1 MPNRLLLTA
10 AELPLVRRL
19 VVANSLTRSVV
30 RRFVAGETLQ
40 DGIAAAAALAGQ
52 GTLAILDYLGEL
64 VATQEQAEAAASLY
78 LDALARIGEEGLDAH
93 VAVKLTQ
100 LGLDLSEAATAGR
113 VDRLAGA
120 AAAAESTVAID
131 MESHEHT
138 DRTIA
143 VYVGVRASHAN
154 VVLCLQAYLRR
165 TAADVEALLP
175 LAPSLRI
182 CKGAYREPKDL
193 VFDPGETRRSFVSL
207 LEATLG
213 VCPFVAVAT
222 HDEGLVD
229 EALRIVAGR
238 GLGRDRFEFQMLYG
252 VRRELQ
258 ARLVAQGWRVR
269 AYIPFGDQWYPYL
282 MRRLAERPA
291 NLRLFVEALLRG

>member
-1 MPNRLLLTA
+1 
-10 AELPLVRRL
+10 
-19 VVANSLTRSVV
+19 
-30 RRFVAGETLQ
+30 
-40 DGIAAAAALAGQ
+40 
-52 GTLAILDYLGEL
+52 
-64 VATQEQAEAAASLY
+64 VATEEQAAAAASLY
-78 LDALARIGEEGLDAH
+78 LDALGRIGEEGLDAH

-100 LGLDLSEAATAGR
+100 LGLNLSEAETTGR
-113 VDRLAGA
+113 VDRLARA
-120 AAAAESTVAID
+120 AAAAGSTVAID

-143 VYVGVRASHAN
+143 IYRSIRASHAN

-175 LAPSLRI
+175 LEPSLRI

-193 VFDPGETRRSFVSL
+193 VFDPGETRRSYASL

-213 VCPFVAVAT
+213 ACPYVAVAT

-229 EALRIVAGR
+229 EALRIVAR
-238 GLGRDRFEFQMLYG
+238 LGLDRDRFEFQMLYG

>member
-1 MPNRLLLTA
+1 MPNRLLLSA
-10 AELPLVRRL
+10 AEVPFVRRL
-19 VVANSLTRSVV
+19 IVANSLTRSVV
-30 RRFVAGETLQ
+30 RRFVAGETLD

-64 VATQEQAEAAASLY
+64 VGTEEQADAAASLY
-78 LDALARIGEEGLDAH
+78 LDALRRIGAEGLDAH

-100 LGLDLSEAATAGR
+100 LGLELSEEATAER
-113 VDRLAGA
+113 VQRLA
-120 AAAAESTVAID
+120 AAARDAASTVAID

-138 DRTIA
+138 DPTIA
-143 VYVGVRASHAN
+143 VYRRVRASHDN

-165 TAADVEALLP
+165 TASDVEGLVP
-175 LAPSLRI
+175 LQPSLRI

-193 VFDPGETRRSFVSL
+193 VYDADETHRSFVAL

-213 VCPFVAVAT
+213 ICPYVAVAT

-229 EALRIVAGR
+229 EALQIVGGL
-238 GLGRDRFEFQMLYG
+238 GLGRERFEFQMLYG

-258 ARLVAQGWRVR
+258 ARLVEQGWRVR

-291 NLRLFVEALLRG
+291 NLRLFIEALLRG